1 MPRFVMTLI
10 PPFFQRLLISLLPKF
25 ISDFRP
31 ISSRHIKDS
40 TLQMSLAHLNKLFD
54 ARKS

>member
-1 MPRFVMTLI
+1 MTLI